1 MDSGS
6 AVAATTV
13 SDLMVK
19 LGDACK
25 QVVSDAMNGIG
36 TVLPYALTIAGA
48 IIAIYIAYK
57 IFKKFAK

>member
-1 MDSGS
+1 MESGS
-6 AVAATTV
+6 TAAVTTV

-36 TVLPYALTIAGA
+36 TVLPYALSIAGA
-48 IIAIYIAYK
+48 IYGP
-57 IFKKFAK
+57 